1 MDFLSLFPY
10 IGIVLLVVIN
20 AILVMKRDIKVDR
33 KREDS
38 QTQ

>member
-33 KREDS
+33 NKDDNPS
-38 QTQ
+38 K